1 MVSAEPLMEPLS
13 PPDEMRYLDQRLL
26 HLSLSREGGALG
38 AARRRAFGLVL
49 LAGVSAILAASVSD
63 REG

>member
-1 MVSAEPLMEPLS
+1 ML
-13 PPDEMRYLDQRLL
+13 
-26 HLSLSREGGALG
+26 GGA